1 MYMEKLFKCIIYK
14 YLLFNITNDMI
25 KAVKECER
33 IRLEIVYLFVSAML
47 SEDIT
52 V

>member
-14 YLLFNITNDMI
+14 YLLFHIANDMI

-33 IRLEIVYLFVSAML
+33 ISLEIVYLFVSAML
-47 SEDIT
+47 SADIT